1 MRTEPYEYIPP
12 LVSVVIPTY
21 NYARFI
27 GEAIKSVLA
36 QSCRAD
42 EIVVVDDGSSDDTK
56 SVVARFAEVRYLYQV
71 NQGIA
76 AARNAGLRA
85 SRGKY
90 LVFLDADDCLLP
102 DCLATSINCLENNA
116 QLGFVSGQWEKIDA
130 HGKALPPIAPI
141 LVKQNHY
148 RAFLDFNY
156 MGTMGQV
163 MFRRSVLEAVNEFD
177 ALVPGCDDMEM
188 YLRISRIYPVE
199 CHDKVVV
206 QKRTH
211 GSNTSGNRKMMLT
224 SMLKVYRA
232 QWKYVKDDSDLER
245 LCRQG
250 IELCE
255 KFLAKE
261 RKRVNRERYKSIPL
275 VKHALNLRHRIR
287 AELIFR
293 RYKRMRRRSKER
305 NSSVEA

>member
-1 MRTEPYEYIPP
+1 VAKAL
-12 LVSVVIPTY
+12 LVSVIIPTY
-21 NYARFI
+21 NYAHFI
-27 GEAIKSVLA
+27 GEAIESVLA
-36 QSCRAD
+36 QTYRNF
-42 EIVVVDDGSSDDTK
+42 EIIVVDDGSTDDTAQ
-56 SVVARFAEVRYLYQV
+56 VVSRFSSVRYLFQT
-71 NQGIA
+71 NKGIA
-76 AARNAGLRA
+76 PARNTGLKF
-85 SRGKY
+85 SLGEC
-90 LVFLDADDCLLP
+90 LVFLDADDRLLP
-102 DCLATSINCLENNA
+102 DCLATSINCLENNS
-116 QLGFVSGQWEKIDA
+116 QLGFVSGQWERIDA
-130 HGKALPPIAPI
+130 HGKALPPIPPI

-177 ALVPGCDDMEM
+177 ASVPGCDDMEM

-199 CHDKVVV
+199 CHAKVVV

-250 IELCE
+250 IELCG